1 MEDDGLWLCVTF
13 GFNVTVPIL
22 VKQLKGF
29 LVFLNHVFC
38 QIIGHVVV
46 CAGTLCVVVVGR
58 RVKPSPKKGAQSR
71 SEDSDDADGGQ
82 SDTA

>member
-1 MEDDGLWLCVTF
+1 MGSDEIGVLNITNCVIHMIHMIDKDDGLWLYVTF

-46 CAGTLCVVVVGR
+46 Y
-58 RVKPSPKKGAQSR
+58 
-71 SEDSDDADGGQ
+71 DGL
-82 SDTA
+82 SVMYSLS

>member
-58 RVKPSPKKGAQSR
+58 SGETVS
-71 SEDSDDADGGQ
+71 
-82 SDTA
+82 

>member
-38 QIIGHVVV
+38 QIIGHGVV
-46 CAGTLCVVVVGR
+46 CAGTPCVVVVGR
-58 RVKPSPKKGAQSR
+58 TRETVWS
-71 SEDSDDADGGQ
+71 
-82 SDTA
+82 

>member
-46 CAGTLCVVVVGR
+46 YAGTLLC
-58 RVKPSPKKGAQSR
+58 
-71 SEDSDDADGGQ
+71 GG
-82 SDTA
+82 